1 MRIDE
6 VISCD
11 VARALE
17 IISKAPSIRFACRF
31 VPVANC
37 KLPFANNSLID
48 DASDQLDGQ
57 GAATI
62 SGADIRV
69 SSRGRERTTES
80 GRMPTHAICILR
92 FNVVMQRSA
101 GSDPGLSLDWAQS
114 GRSTY
119 CFQLLPT
126 LG

>member
-31 VPVANC
+31 VPVANR

-62 SGADIRV
+62 FGADIRV

-80 GRMPTHAICILR
+80 GRELSDAIGML
-92 FNVVMQRSA
+92 N
-101 GSDPGLSLDWAQS
+101 
-114 GRSTY
+114 STSQEASIRQHTPLKRRWV
-119 CFQLLPT
+119 CSIGASQN
-126 LG
+126 GEVGHS